1 MFLSFAYIILGI
13 LSIKYVTMASGIAIL
28 WLPNALLLAFFLIK
42 DKKEWK
48 YYIPFLILAE
58 VIADYGSFTII
69 QALQFS
75 FINLFETMTSA
86 YVIRKFAGNRKLNFV
101 STKYVLVFIIV
112 GVNLIPAIGAIFGS
126 IVYYTQISV
135 DLSLLEFWRLWFFG
149 NAVGIL
155 VLTPLTVMLIEN
167 YKILKDYEYSIQNI
181 AVVVLGIYLAIE
193 LFSRN
198 DISFIL
204 PTTPLIFILL
214 LLWIVYKQ
222 GILPGLILSFIITL
236 IAMYN
241 TVNAVGPFSIFAEK
255 ETTIYL
261 QEYIALLLI
270 ITIFFGV
277 LLKEIKDSNKKL
289 EELNKT
295 LEKRVEEKTES
306 LLQVNEK
313 LNQLASKD
321 SLTNI
326 FNRRMLEEFINQEI
340 IKSKRYKYNLSLIMI
355 DIDHFKDVNDRFGHQ
370 TGDEVLVKLAEI
382 ISLNIR
388 KADIFGR
395 WGGEEFIVL
404 LPETNLDEAYIVAEN
419 IRQKVQEYAFDKVG
433 TKTVSLGISEFR
445 QNEDILELIKRA
457 DDAMYEAKRTGR
469 NKVMTI

>member
-1 MFLSFAYIILGI
+1 MSFAYILLGI
-13 LSIKYVTMASGIAIL
+13 VSIKYVTMSSGISII
-28 WLPNALLLAFFLIK
+28 WLPNSLLLAFFLIK

-48 YYIPFLILAE
+48 FYIPFLIVAE
-58 VIADYGSFTII
+58 VIADYGSFTTI

-75 FINLFETMTSA
+75 FINLFETMFSA
-86 YVIRKFAGNRKLNFV
+86 YILKKFVGKEKLNFV
-101 STKYVLVFIIV
+101 STKYVLAFI
-112 GVNLIPAIGAIFGS
+112 LIGITLMPAFSAIFGS
-126 IVYYTQISV
+126 IVYYTQISTEI
-135 DLSLLEFWRLWFFG
+135 SLFEFWRLWFFG

-167 YKILKDYEYSIQNI
+167 YKSLKNYDFSIQNI
-181 AVVVLGIYLAIE
+181 TIIVFGIYLAIE

-198 DISFIL
+198 DINFIL

-222 GILPGLILSFIITL
+222 GVLPGLIFAFLITIISV
-236 IAMYN
+236 YN
-241 TVNAVGPFSIFAEK
+241 TSHGIGPFSIFAEK

-261 QEYIALLLI
+261 QEYIGLLLI
-270 ITIFFGV
+270 ITMFFGV

-295 LEKRVEEKTES
+295 LEEKVEEKTQS
-306 LLQVNEK
+306 LIQANKK

-326 FNRRMLEEFINQEI
+326 FNRRMLEEFINQET
-340 IKSKRYKYNLSLIMI
+340 IKSKRYKYNLSLIMV
-355 DIDHFKDVNDRFGHQ
+355 DIDHFKDVNDRYGHQ
-370 TGDEVLVKLAEI
+370 IGDEVLIKLTKI

-388 KADIFGR
+388 KADVFGR

-404 LPETNLDEAYIVAEN
+404 LPETNIEKAYIVAEN
-419 IRQKVQEYAFDKVG
+419 IRKKVEKYNFGLVG
-433 TKTVSLGISEFR
+433 TKTVSLGITEFKFD
-445 QNEDILELIKRA
+445 EDMLEFVKRA
-457 DDAMYEAKRTGR
+457 DDAMYEAKRSGR
-469 NKVMTI
+469 NKVISI